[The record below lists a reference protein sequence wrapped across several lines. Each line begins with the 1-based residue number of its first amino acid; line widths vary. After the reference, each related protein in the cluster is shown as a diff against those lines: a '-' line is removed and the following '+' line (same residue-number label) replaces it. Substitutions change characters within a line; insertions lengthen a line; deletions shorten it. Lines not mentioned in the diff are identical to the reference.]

1 MADDLNTE
9 APLAVGTGKAQRL
22 ASLIV
27 AMRWVWPVVT
37 LALLAV
43 AFIGLTK
50 ISFDPSARQFF
61 SEENPDRVALDA
73 FEAEFSKDDN
83 VMIVL
88 VPKDGDV
95 FTPEMLALQGRIT
108 ECAWQLPYVRR
119 VNSLTNFQNTSAEG
133 DDMLVRDLVPDL
145 PYGAQQPG
153 AACDLA
159 SVDAS
164 AVSPETAAAAR
175 EIATSRVELVNSMT
189 SATGHVAQVQVL
201 FKLPQVDKAVEVPTV
216 VREAFVLRDA
226 IEAAYP
232 NVDVKLSGSTVI
244 NNQFA
249 VSGAEDG
256 STLTPAM
263 FIAIL
268 LIVGLML
275 RSVVGV
281 AMTLIVIVVSAL
293 CGMAS
298 LGWTGT
304 ALNSVTILAP
314 LMISILAV
322 ASAVHV
328 LASVRQTMAETA
340 DRKEWARR
348 ALSEH
353 MAAISVACITTAIGF
368 FSLNFSIS
376 PPFRELG
383 NVVGFG
389 VLVSWFLNLTLL
401 PAMITFLPMKQRQD
415 TSSARKWM
423 VALGEFVVV
432 NHKAVLPVSLFVV
445 AGLGFG
451 VTKLVAEDDFIRYFD
466 ERYEFRT
473 DTDFIEENLTGL
485 NLLEW
490 PVDSGEDQGINNP
503 DYLATVAA
511 FADWLRAQPEVTYVR
526 SVTDTIKRLN
536 MNMHGDDPAY
546 LRLPETREEASQ
558 YLFLYE
564 LSLNYGM
571 DLTDQINVTR
581 SALRINAAMPFVT
594 TEQMRGI
601 TARADAWF
609 AANAPEL
616 QTTPTGLSYVFSL
629 ISHRDVRAMLSGTVV
644 ALVLISGVILL
655 VLWDWHIGL
664 ISLVPNL
671 VPALMGFGLW
681 GYSVGYVTLAI
692 AVVIA
697 ATLGIVVDDTVH
709 FLMKYKTARRK
720 GLSPE
725 DSVRYVFD
733 RVGMALLVTT
743 LALVAGFFVLSF
755 SGFAVNGDLAKL
767 TLITI
772 AFALIADFF
781 LLPALLIPLDNMS
794 RKTGAKMMTNGVA
807 KKGAA
812 AVAVLVTAAVVALLS
827 GKAEAQTAEAKGLA
841 IAVEADKRDLGWGD
855 QTVNGAMVLRDARG
869 TESRRE
875 FRSLNLEDQSP
886 GNGDKGIIVF
896 STPRDIRG
904 TALLTHSKIEPADD
918 DQWLFLP
925 AIKRV
930 KRISSSNRTGKF
942 VSSEF
947 SYEDLGSQEVGDYDY
962 KHLKDEPCPGEA
974 GLTCFVVES
983 YPKNPRSGYS
993 KRVGW
998 IDTDHYRLYKIDF
1011 YNRRGEQEKT
1021 LTFAGYKQY
1030 LNQYW
1035 RADVLRMENQ
1045 QTGKSTDLVWENY
1058 EFRTGLKE
1066 RDFDSQVLPRMAR

>member
-1 MADDLNTE
+1 MTLDGQTSKDE
-9 APLAVGTGKAQRL
+9 PLAAAAGIAQRL
-22 ASLIV
+22 SSVIV
-27 AMRWVWPVVT
+27 ALRWIWPILTVLL
-37 LALLAV
+37 LAL
-43 AFIGLTK
+43 AFIGLSK
-50 ISFDPSARQFF
+50 ITFDPSARQFF
-61 SEENPDRVALDA
+61 SEENPDRIALDA
-73 FEAEFSKDDN
+73 FEAQFSKDDN
-83 VMIVL
+83 VMLVL
-88 VPKDGDV
+88 APKGGDV
-95 FTPEMLALQGRIT
+95 FTPRMLALQGRIT

-119 VNSLTNFQNTSAEG
+119 VNSLTNFQNTTASG
-133 DDMLVRDLVPDL
+133 DDLSVKDLVPDL
-145 PYGAQQPG
+145 PYGDPRPG
-153 AACDLA
+153 GDCDLA
-159 SVDAS
+159 SVDPSSVS
-164 AVSPETAAAAR
+164 AETAANAR
-175 EIATSRVELVNSMT
+175 AVATSRVELVRSMT
-189 SATGHVAQVQVL
+189 SASGHVAQVQVL
-201 FKLPQVDKAVEVPTV
+201 FKLPEIDKAREVPAV
-216 VREAFVLRDA
+216 VGEAFALRDA
-226 IEAAYP
+226 IEAAFP
-232 NVDVKLSGSTVI
+232 DVDVKLSGSTVI

-249 VSGAEDG
+249 VSGEEDG

-263 FIAIL
+263 FAVIL

-281 AMTLIVIVVSAL
+281 VMTLVVIVVSAL
-293 CGMAS
+293 TGMAS

-304 ALNSVTILAP
+304 ALNSVTVLAP
-314 LMISILAV
+314 LMIAILAV

-328 LASVRQTMAETA
+328 LASVRQTMSETP

-353 MAAISVACITTAIGF
+353 MVAISVACITTAIGF

-401 PAMITFLPMKQRQD
+401 PAMVTFLPMKQRVE
-415 TSSARKWM
+415 TSTARKWM
-423 VALGEFVVV
+423 VALG
-432 NHKAVLPVSLFVV
+432 AFVV
-445 AGLGFG
+445 AYRKPVLPLSLILVAILGFG
-451 VTKLVAEDDFIRYFD
+451 ATRLVAEDDFIRYFD

-473 DTDFIEENLTGL
+473 DTDFIEQNLTGL

-490 PVDSGEDQGINNP
+490 PIDSGKEQGINDP
-503 DYLATVAA
+503 GYLGKVAA
-511 FADWLRAQPEVTYVR
+511 FAEWLRAQPEVTHVR
-526 SVTDTIKRLN
+526 TVTDTIKRLN

-546 LRLPETREEASQ
+546 LRLPASREEASQ

-571 DLTDQINVTR
+571 DLTDQINVSR
-581 SALRINAAMPFVT
+581 STLRINASMPFAT
-594 TEQMRGI
+594 TQQMRGL

-609 AANAPEL
+609 DANAPEL
-616 QTTPTGLSYVFSL
+616 KTTPTGLSHVFSL

-644 ALVLISGVILL
+644 ALILISGVMLL
-655 VLWDWHIGL
+655 VLWDWRLGL

-671 VPALMGFGLW
+671 VPALIGFGIW
-681 GYSVGYVTLAI
+681 GYTVGYVTLAI

-709 FLMKYKTARRK
+709 FLVKYKMARRR
-720 GLSPE
+720 GLTPE
-725 DSVRYVFD
+725 ASVRYVFD
-733 RVGMALLVTT
+733 KVGMALLVTT

-772 AFALIADFF
+772 AFALLADLF
-781 LLPALLIPLDNMS
+781 LLPALLISLDKFSEQMGE
-794 RKTGAKMMTNGVA
+794 KQMKATVA
-807 KKGAA
+807 AGL
-812 AVAVLVTAAVVALLS
+812 AVLAIGGIALFGGEAS
-827 GKAEAQTAEAKGLA
+827 AETPEEKGLA

-855 QTVNGAMVLRDARG
+855 QKVVGAMVLRDSQG
-869 TESRRE
+869 TESRRAFE
-875 FRSLNLEDQSP
+875 SLTLEDQST
-886 GNGDKGIIVF
+886 GNGDKSIIVF
-896 STPRDIRG
+896 NTPRDIRG
-904 TALLTHSKIEPADD
+904 TALLTHSKIEPDDD

-962 KHLKDEPCPGEA
+962 KYLKDEACPGDP

-993 KRVGW
+993 KRLGW
-998 IDTDHYRLYKIDF
+998 IDSQHYRIYQIDF
-1011 YNRRGEQEKT
+1011 YNRRGELEKT

-1030 LNQYW
+1030 LDRYW
-1035 RADVLRMENQ
+1035 RADSLRMENR
-1045 QTGKSTDLVWENY
+1045 QTGKSTDLVWERY
-1058 EFRTGLKE
+1058 EFRTGLSE